1 MEMIAIDRE
10 PVAAAITLFDLD
22 VGADALARY
31 ASWLDASERERAARF
46 RYDRDRNR
54 FVARRGQLRELL
66 GRDLGVAP
74 GTLQLAEDAH
84 GKPVLLDDPELSFNL
99 SHSSGRAL
107 IATARGMAIGCD
119 IEWRNP
125 ELACPKVARRLFAPV
140 EYDALTALPPEQW
153 VEGFFNC
160 WTRKEAYVKAL
171 GLGLSYPLDAFT
183 VSVAPGEPARF
194 TSDEKGWTMTAFE
207 PAPGFQAALASASPP
222 PSPPAKT
229 RHPSESWGLVR
240 GYDTA

>member
-1 MEMIAIDRE
+1 MEMIAIDRA
-10 PVAAAITLFDLD
+10 PVAAAIALFDLD

-31 ASWLDASERERAARF
+31 ASWLDAGERERAARF

-66 GRDLGVAP
+66 GRDLGIAP
-74 GTLQLAEDAH
+74 AALWLAEDAF

-99 SHSSGRAL
+99 SHSNGRAL
-107 IATARGMAIGCD
+107 VATARGVAIGCD

-125 ELACPKVARRLFAPV
+125 ELACRKVARRLFAAA
-140 EYDALTALPPEQW
+140 EYETLMALPTDQW
-153 VEGFFNC
+153 VAGFFNC

-183 VSVAPGEPARF
+183 VSVAPGEAARF
-194 TSDEKGWTMTAFE
+194 TSDEKGWTIRAFE
-207 PAPGFQAALASASPP
+207 PSPGYQAALVTGTG
-222 PSPPAKT
+222 PSPA
-229 RHPSESWGLVR
+229 R
-240 GYDTA
+240 

>member
-1 MEMIAIDRE
+1 METIAIDRA
-10 PVAAAITLFDLD
+10 PVAAVIALFDLD

-31 ASWLDASERERAARF
+31 ASWLDAGERERAARF

-66 GRDLGVAP
+66 GRDLGIAP
-74 GTLQLAEDAH
+74 AALRLTEDVS

-99 SHSSGRAL
+99 SHSNGRAMV
-107 IATARGMAIGCD
+107 ATARGVAIGCD

-125 ELACPKVARRLFAPV
+125 DLACPKVARRLFAPA
-140 EYDALTALPPEQW
+140 EYEALMALPSDQW
-153 VEGFFNC
+153 VAGFFNC

-183 VSVAPGEPARF
+183 VSVAPGEAARF
-194 TSDEKGWTMTAFE
+194 TSDEKGWALSAFE
-207 PAPGFQAALASASPP
+207 PSPGYQAALVAGTG
-222 PSPPAKT
+222 PSPA
-229 RHPSESWGLVR
+229 R
-240 GYDTA
+240 